1 MTPRAEAVLNG
12 CSNNITFTLELPT
25 NAWKDVKVE
34 EKTKGKALTF
44 ENERPVRIPDIV
56 KRPRITTKFE
66 KYAARG
72 VGENTDWFGVV
83 GMPIFLSRLSVE
95 FLPIRI

>member
-1 MTPRAEAVLNG
+1 MIGQYHLHTRA
-12 CSNNITFTLELPT
+12 FHRRLERCH
-25 NAWKDVKVE
+25 KVE
-34 EKTKGKALTF
+34 EKTKSKAPTF

-56 KRPRITTKFE
+56 KRPCITTKFE
-66 KYAARG
+66 KYTTQG

-95 FLPIRI
+95 FLPICI